1 MASEPNQNEPP
12 SISEQ
17 LEQLDRQWER
27 QRQSLLMTS
36 RRGRPYVPTVSS
48 AVMMIVVGV
57 VVGALG
63 GVFFAVVGFDLG
75 RKLPGMLLCFP
86 LFPLLFML
94 LTLIAGLSLLSKARL
109 YQREATA
116 YEQRRAALE
125 EQASRRGE

>member
-1 MASEPNQNEPP
+1 MSSEPNQPDSP
-12 SISEQ
+12 SIDEQ
-17 LEQLDRQWER
+17 LDRLDRQWER

-36 RRGRPYVPTVSS
+36 RRGHPYVPTVGS

-57 VVGALG
+57 VVGVLG
-63 GVFFAVVGFDLG
+63 GVLFATIGFDLG

-109 YQREATA
+109 YRREATA

-125 EQASRRGE
+125 EQADRQGE